1 MDNGCGSGSCGC
13 KGGGGAPATA
23 APAGSFKA
31 LDGGYDAALVNS
43 LTAPPPIPLT
53 PRTGEPGPVA
63 SVNGVPLHEAGE
75 YPTEESLRQM
85 ACSELLRQAA
95 QEGGLLAADDL
106 PLTGGVQSEAASA
119 AIEALLERE
128 LKVPEPSDEA
138 CARYYA
144 AHAARYRTDEQV
156 NARHIL
162 FAVTPGV
169 DVVAL
174 RNRAEGVMLQV
185 RCHDRDDAK
194 AQQAFAAAASQWSNC
209 PSSAEG
215 GELGWLGPQDCAPE
229 FGRELFGLNDMGVLP
244 RLVHSRF
251 GFHVVEVLARNSGTP
266 RAFETVR
273 EAVRLALKQ
282 QTWATALRQYLT
294 ILAGQASLVGV
305 ALEAS
310 DSPLV
315 Q

>member
-1 MDNGCGSGSCGC
+1 MDNGCGSGNCGC
-13 KGGGGAPATA
+13 K
-23 APAGSFKA
+23 S
-31 LDGGYDAALVNS
+31 VVM
-43 LTAPPPIPLT
+43 PLT
-53 PRTGEPGPVA
+53 TTADSSARPVA
-63 SVNGVPLHEAGE
+63 SVNGVALHAVGE
-75 YPTEESLRQM
+75 YPNEECLRQM
-85 ACSELLRQAA
+85 GCSELLRQAA
-95 QEGGLLAADDL
+95 QQAGLLTTDDM
-106 PLTGGVQSEAASA
+106 PMTGGVQSEDATQ
-119 AIEALLERE
+119 AIEALLDIE

-144 AHAARYRTDEQV
+144 AHEARYRTDAQV
-156 NARHIL
+156 HARHIL

-174 RNRAEGVMLQV
+174 RNRAEGVMLEV
-185 RCHDRDDAK
+185 RCHDRDDAR
-194 AQQAFAAAASQWSNC
+194 AAAAFAEAAAQWSNC

-229 FGRELFGLNDMGVLP
+229 FGRELFGLNDIGVLP

-251 GFHVVEVLARNSGTP
+251 GFHVVEVLERKSGTP
-266 RAFETVR
+266 RPFATVR

-294 ILAGQASLVGV
+294 LLAGQASLVGV
-305 ALEAS
+305 ALES
-310 DSPLV
+310 SSSPLV

>member
-13 KGGGGAPATA
+13 KSGGAPTA
-23 APAGSFKA
+23 LTVKP

-43 LTAPPPIPLT
+43 LTTPPPIPLT

-63 SVNGVPLHEAGE
+63 SVNGVPLHLGDE
-75 YPTEESLRQM
+75 YPNEESLRQM
-85 ACSELLRQAA
+85 ACSELLRLAA
-95 QEGGLLAADDL
+95 QDAGLLAIDDE
-106 PLTGGVQSEAASA
+106 PQTGGVQSEAATE
-119 AIEALLERE
+119 AIEVLLERE

-194 AQQAFAAAASQWSNC
+194 AAEAFAAAATQWSNC

-251 GFHVVEVLARNSGTP
+251 GFHVVEVLARKSGTP

>member
-13 KGGGGAPATA
+13 KSGGATTALASPALL
-23 APAGSFKA
+23 PQ
-31 LDGGYDAALVNS
+31 GGYDAALANS
-43 LTAPPPIPLT
+43 LTAPPPVPLV
-53 PRTGEPGPVA
+53 PGRASVPGPVA
-63 SVNGVPLHEAGE
+63 SVNGVELHAQGE
-75 YPTEESLRQM
+75 YPDEESLRQM

-95 QEGGLLAADDL
+95 QKAGLLAADDL
-106 PLTGGVQSEAASA
+106 PMTGGVQSEAATQ
-119 AIEALLERE
+119 AIEALLDAE

-138 CARYYA
+138 CARYYT
-144 AHAARYRTDEQV
+144 AHEARYRTDEEV

-174 RNRAEGVMLQV
+174 RNRAEGVMLEV

-194 AQQAFAAAASQWSNC
+194 AAAAFAAAAARWSNC

-251 GFHVVEVLARNSGTP
+251 GFHVVEVLARKSGTP
-266 RAFETVR
+266 RPFETVR
-273 EAVRLALKQ
+273 EAVRLALRQ

-294 ILAGQASLVGV
+294 ILAGEAALVGV

>member
-13 KGGGGAPATA
+13 KSGGAATA
-23 APAGSFKA
+23 APASFKP

-63 SVNGVPLHEAGE
+63 SVNGVPLLEEGE
-75 YPTEESLRQM
+75 YPNEQSLRQM

-95 QEGGLLAADDL
+95 QEAGLLAADDQ
-106 PLTGGVQSEAASA
+106 PIKGGVQSEAASE

-138 CARYYA
+138 CARYYT
-144 AHAARYRTDEQV
+144 AHEARYRTDEQV

-185 RCHDRDDAK
+185 RCHDRDDVK
-194 AQQAFAAAASQWSNC
+194 AAQAFAAAASQWSNC

-251 GFHVVEVLARNSGTP
+251 GFHVVEVLARKSGTP

>member
-13 KGGGGAPATA
+13 KSGGNAATPAADKSATA
-23 APAGSFKA
+23 MT
-31 LDGGYDAALVNS
+31 GGYDAAFANS
-43 LTAPPPIPLT
+43 LTAPPPVPLV
-53 PRTGEPGPVA
+53 PGRASVPGPVA
-63 SVNGVPLHEAGE
+63 CVNGVLLHAQGE
-75 YPTEESLRQM
+75 YPNEESLRQM
-85 ACSELLRQAA
+85 ACSELLRQASQQA
-95 QEGGLLAADDL
+95 GLLAADDM
-106 PLTGGVQSEAASA
+106 PMTGGVQSEEATQ
-119 AIEALLERE
+119 AIEALLDIE

-144 AHAARYRTDEQV
+144 AHEARYRTDEQV

-174 RNRAEGVMLQV
+174 RNRAEGVMLEV
-185 RCHDRDDAK
+185 RCHDRDDAR
-194 AQQAFAAAASQWSNC
+194 AAAAFADAAAKWSNC

-229 FGRELFGLNDMGVLP
+229 FGRELFGLNDIGVLP

-251 GFHVVEVLARNSGTP
+251 GFHVVQVLERRSGTP
-266 RAFETVR
+266 RPFATVR